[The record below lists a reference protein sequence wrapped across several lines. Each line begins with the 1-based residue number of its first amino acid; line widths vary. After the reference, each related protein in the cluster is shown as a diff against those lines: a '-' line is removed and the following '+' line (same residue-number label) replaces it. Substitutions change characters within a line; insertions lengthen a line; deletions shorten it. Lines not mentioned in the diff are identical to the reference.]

1 MKSENND
8 FDKIGNLVTPC
19 GTTLLRGVTPTN
31 LKEGFF
37 SALKGYVFDL
47 VKPKCHC
54 SNETRHSEG
63 ANFCRS
69 AGVNGK
75 AIARTFIGKNQAGIK
90 GEVMIFKILKA
101 ITSSPTD
108 SVAVATPAAAPFP

>member
-75 AIARTFIGKNQAGIK
+75 AIARTFIGKNQAAGAT
-90 GEVMIFKILKA
+90 EESVRYPKA
-101 ITSSPTD
+101 YM
-108 SVAVATPAAAPFP
+108 